1 MPPATPLSGP
11 PTTAASINSRLT
23 APTCI
28 AMASPAISPAEN
40 MRDVVTRP
48 AALRNLSRRKTETIA
63 AMDATDSE
71 ILRLLRED
79 GRLSWRELGAAV
91 GLSANAAADR
101 VRRLR
106 QAGVI
111 LGFVALIDPAAGG
124 RHVEALIGVTLAR
137 GTDSD
142 AFAVLASRLEP
153 VTEVL
158 HLSGAPD
165 YQLRVACRDTAELD
179 ALLRTLRN
187 RAGAADT
194 ETTIVLRS
202 GPPRTFRA
210 ADIDIP
216 DRRA

>member
-48 AALRNLSRRKTETIA
+48 AALRNLSRRNTETIA
-63 AMDATDSE
+63 VVDPTDSE
-71 ILRLLRED
+71 ILRLLRAD

-111 LGFVALIDPAAGG
+111 LGFTATVDEGAAGRGLVALIDVRLAASGTNDEFEAETAKLEAVTDAGHVTG
-124 RHVEALIGVTLAR
+124 RLDYPFGV
-137 GTDSD
+137 
-142 AFAVLASRLEP
+142 
-153 VTEVL
+153 
-158 HLSGAPD
+158 
-165 YQLRVACRDTAELD
+165 
-179 ALLRTLRN
+179 
-187 RAGAADT
+187 
-194 ETTIVLRS
+194 
-202 GPPRTFRA
+202 
-210 ADIDIP
+210 
-216 DRRA
+216 